1 MNKSD
6 FFDQQIYTL
15 EEDLQE
21 MLIKAEKLIKR
32 RFKGTSEIVQDLMLL
47 NTKQSKMLASDIIDI
62 RTEMLSLEEEKYYEP
77 DMDSPYIELY
87 NEDDELS

>member
-21 MLIKAEKLIKR
+21 MLIKAEKLIKK
-32 RFKGTSEIVQDLMLL
+32 RFKGTNEIVEDLMLL
-47 NTKQSKMLASDIIDI
+47 NTKQSKMLASDIIDT
-62 RTEMLSLEEEKYYEP
+62 RTEMLSLEEEKYYVP
-77 DMDSPYIELY
+77 DIDSPYIELY